1 MQSSGR
7 AIIGAKC
14 ARGSLVVERK
24 EEGLEVLKLAPQT
37 TKRQGAQGG
46 GGGGGADCARGAL
59 NAPLDFQQLILPEL
73 PSVSTN

>member
-24 EEGLEVLKLAPQT
+24 EEGLEVKTCAADHKT
-37 TKRQGAQGG
+37 TRGAGG
-46 GGGGGADCARGAL
+46 GGGGGRT
-59 NAPLDFQQLILPEL
+59 APEVP
-73 PSVSTN
+73 

>member
-37 TKRQGAQGG
+37 TKRQ
-46 GGGGGADCARGAL
+46 
-59 NAPLDFQQLILPEL
+59 LPR
-73 PSVSTN
+73 VSTN